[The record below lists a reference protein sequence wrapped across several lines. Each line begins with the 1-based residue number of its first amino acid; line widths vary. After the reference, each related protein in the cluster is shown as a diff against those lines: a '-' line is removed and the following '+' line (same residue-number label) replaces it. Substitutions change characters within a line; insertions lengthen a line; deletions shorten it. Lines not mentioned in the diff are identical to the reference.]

1 MSAPLPPVVITRPRA
16 QAGMLAQ
23 RVTALGRTAVVFPLL
38 EIQPLPDP
46 APLRAA
52 LQELNAYAL
61 VVFVS
66 PNAIDAALA
75 ALGTWPHG
83 MLVGVVGEGSRRAL
97 ERHGIT
103 ADNTTIVQPRNRERE
118 DSESLLETLDLPALR
133 GKKALLVRGESGR
146 ELLSDALRA
155 AQVEVTQVA
164 AYRRMAPVLDQAGA
178 AQLRQ
183 LLDSACDWII
193 TSSEALRIL
202 LQLVEQVAGAGG
214 VAKMR
219 QQRLIVPHARIAE
232 TARSLAFGNLTLTAS
247 GDESL
252 AAALQFEP

>member
-16 QAGMLAQ
+16 QAGVLVQ
-23 RVTALGRTAVVFPLL
+23 RVTRLGRTAVVFPLL

-46 APLRAA
+46 APLRAM
-52 LQELNAYAL
+52 LQELSAYAL

-83 MLVGVVGEGSRRAL
+83 MQVGVVGQGSRRAL

-103 ADNTTIVQPRNRERE
+103 ADNTSIVQPRNSARE
-118 DSESLLETLDLPALR
+118 DSESLLETLDLAALR
-133 GKKALLVRGESGR
+133 GKKALIVRGESGR

-164 AYRRMAPVLDQAGA
+164 AYRRTAPQLDAAGQ
-178 AQLRQ
+178 AQLRR
-183 LLDSACDWII
+183 LLESACDWII

-202 LQLVEQVAGAGG
+202 LQLVERAAGAEG

-219 QQRLIVPHARIAE
+219 QQRLIVSHLRIAE
-232 TARSLAFGNLTLTAS
+232 TARSLGFANLTLTAS

-252 AAALQFEP
+252 LSALQFGS

>member
-1 MSAPLPPVVITRPRA
+1 MNSPLAPVIVTRPRA
-16 QAGMLAQ
+16 QAEALAQ
-23 RVTALGRTAVVFPLL
+23 RVTELGRTAVVFPLL
-38 EIQPLPDP
+38 EIQPLADP

-52 LQELNAYAL
+52 LQDLADYAL

-75 ALGTWPHG
+75 AIERWPPG
-83 MLVGVVGEGSRRAL
+83 MQVAVVGEGSRRAL

-103 ADNTTIVQPRNRERE
+103 PANASIVQPRNRRRE
-118 DSESLLETLDLPALR
+118 DSESLLETLGLPALR

-155 AQVEVTQVA
+155 AQIDVTQVA
-164 AYRRMAPVLDQAGA
+164 AYRRTAPVLDEAGR

-183 LLDSACDWII
+183 LLELACDWII

-202 LQLVEQVAGAGG
+202 VEMVEQLAGEQG
-214 VAKMR
+214 VVKM
-219 QQRLIVPHARIAE
+219 QQQHLIIPHFRIAE
-232 TARSLAFGNLTLTAS
+232 TARSLGFGNLTLTAS

-252 AAALQFEP
+252 LGALQFAT